1 MWSRSEL
8 KGNARRVLSDT
19 YGKMLIISL
28 LFTMLC
34 ASSFKVTVKPGFFIN
49 VVGLPAVEDIFD
61 GDFWLENFHLGDFFI
76 GTSHIEDFHIKDF
89 HIEDFPWA
97 HGFRMLAVFAGMFA
111 MYGALVSAI
120 IQIFLRDPADVSIK
134 RFLLFNR
141 SGAQAEFKELVFA
154 FRYSYLNIV
163 KIQFFR
169 LLYTFLW
176 GLLLWI
182 PGIVKSYE
190 YRMIPYLLAEN
201 PNLTKEEAFSMSKR
215 MMDGEKWNVFVLDCS
230 FIGYLLLSLFTFG
243 LLNLFYVTP
252 YKLLT
257 DAELYTVLKRKETAG
272 QTVV

>member
-8 KGNARRVLSDT
+8 KGNARRVLADT

-28 LFTMLC
+28 LFTLL
-34 ASSFKVTVKPGFFIN
+34 AGASFKVTVKPGFFIKIA
-49 VVGLPAVEDIFD
+49 GLSTVEDLLEEE
-61 GDFWLENFHLGDFFI
+61 FWQENFH
-76 GTSHIEDFHIKDF
+76 SEDFHIGGFHIDDF
-89 HIEDFPWA
+89 HINDFIEDFPWA
-97 HGFRMLAVFAGMFA
+97 HGFRMVAIFAGMLA
-111 MYGALVSAI
+111 MYGALVRAI
-120 IQIFLRDPADVSIK
+120 IQIFLREPVDVSIK

-141 SGAQAEFKELVFA
+141 SGARAEFKELIYA

-163 KIQFFR
+163 KIEFLR

-176 GLLLWI
+176 SLLFWI

-201 PNLTKEEAFSMSKR
+201 PNLTREEAFSMSKR

-230 FIGYLLLSLFTFG
+230 FIGYWLLSLFTFG

-257 DAELYTVLKRKETAG
+257 DAELYTVLKGKVTIG
-272 QTVV
+272 QTMG